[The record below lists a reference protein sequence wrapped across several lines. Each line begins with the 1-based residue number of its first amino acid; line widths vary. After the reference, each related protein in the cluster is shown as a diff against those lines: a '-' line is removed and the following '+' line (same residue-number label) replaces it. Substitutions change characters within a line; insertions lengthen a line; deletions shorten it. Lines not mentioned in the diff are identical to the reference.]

1 MMKISPEQYLG
12 RTCEQLVLEGYRQ
25 WSSGIITGDY
35 SHWEQTWNMYA
46 KKLGTKDGRL
56 ALDAL
61 TQFTKT
67 LGLCAICPLKTS
79 PIGCHHLCRDEVF
92 ILGLLSGIQHDDEI
106 AITLCLDG
114 LTCTSRCEEVLT
126 AAEILATTLRALD
139 KVLLPVP
146 AHTIKAIL
154 TENLSSPTLQ

>member
-1 MMKISPEQYLG
+1 MNASPEQYLT
-12 RTCEQLVLEGYRQ
+12 RPSEHLVLEGYRQ

-35 SHWEQTWNMYA
+35 SHWERVWNMFA
-46 KKLGTKDGRL
+46 AKLGAKQGRL

-67 LGLCAICPLKTS
+67 LGLCAVCPLKTS

-92 ILGLLSGIQHDDEI
+92 ILGLLSGIQHDDET

-114 LTCTSRCEEVLT
+114 LTCPSRCIEVLI
-126 AAEILATTLRALD
+126 AAEILATTLQTLD

>member
-1 MMKISPEQYLG
+1 MSTATEQYLT
-12 RTCEQLVLEGYRQ
+12 RVSEKLVLEGYRR

-35 SHWEQTWNMYA
+35 SHWENVWNMYA
-46 KKLGTKDGRL
+46 VSLGAQEGRL

-79 PIGCHHLCRDEVF
+79 PVGCHHLCRDEVF
-92 ILGLLSGIQHDDEI
+92 ILGLLSGIQHEDETT
-106 AITLCLDG
+106 ITLCLDG
-114 LTCTSRCEEVLT
+114 LTCPSRCDEVLT

-154 TENLSSPTLQ
+154 AENLSSPTLQ